1 MQPSQY
7 QRDILQ
13 WIHTG
18 RGHAIVEAV
27 AGSGKTTTL
36 QLVWEAVKDQ
46 PGEAVFLAFNN
57 GIARELKT
65 RLTGLRASTIHA
77 LGRRLLARH
86 LGVTSEPDGG
96 KYQRLAA
103 ALMTET
109 REGRTVPAKDASYV
123 TRDIQRLAEFA
134 RLTLTDPRDPA
145 ALLDL
150 MDHHEVVR
158 YRRHQLLLEQCLPL
172 VPRLLERGLDEVRRG
187 TLDYADMVWAPVRL
201 GLTHPA
207 FAWMFVDE
215 AQDLNAAQLELVV
228 ACRAHT
234 GRLVFVGDPAQAIYG
249 FQGADP
255 QSMTRI
261 AQRVAAT
268 NLPLSITYRCPV
280 RHVELARRIVPAIE
294 PAPGAELGTV
304 REPHVMQAVNDMRAG
319 DLVVCRNRNPLLYVW
334 HELQQRGVPAWIDSS
349 NEPARDLTRAL
360 RSYEQGGT
368 LALDLRDVVKQ
379 DALDAA
385 TREDEEL
392 AALLWLLHALVP
404 EGSASYRQ
412 LSEYID
418 SAFTPRGGGV
428 RCMTIHGAKGL
439 EADRVFLVR
448 PDLLPD
454 RRAKGWQYA
463 QEENLLYVALTRSR
477 DGLFVC
483 QGTLKGEF
491 QPDDGRLPGP
501 FGTRFPRLRA
511 DPAPVFDYSK
521 PRPAPPTPEQTR
533 GAHVF
538 VGGTCGRCGKA
549 EKMAV
554 RFGWRCE

>member
-1 MQPSQY
+1 MQPSHY
-7 QRDILQ
+7 QRDILD
-13 WIHTG
+13 WIHAG

-36 QLVWEAVKDQ
+36 QLLWEAVKAQ
-46 PGEAVFLAFNN
+46 PGDAVFLAFNN
-57 GIARELKT
+57 GIANELKT
-65 RLTGLRASTIHA
+65 RLPGLRASTIHA
-77 LGRRLLARH
+77 LGRRLIARN
-86 LGVTSEPDGG
+86 LGIKSDPDSG

-103 ALMTET
+103 ALINET
-109 REGRTVPAKDASYV
+109 REGRLVPAKETTYV
-123 TRDIQRLAEFA
+123 TRDLHRLAEFT

-145 ALLDL
+145 ALLEL
-150 MDHHEVVR
+150 VHHYEVVR
-158 YRRHQLLLEQCLPL
+158 YRRHQPLLEECLPL
-172 VPRLLERGLDEVRRG
+172 LPRLLERGLEEVRQG

-207 FAWMFVDE
+207 FTWMFVDE

-228 ACRAHT
+228 ACRADT
-234 GRLVFVGDPAQAIYG
+234 GRLVFVGDPGQAIYG

-261 AQRVAAT
+261 SRRVGAK

-294 PAPGAELGTV
+294 AAPGASLGV
-304 REPHVMQAVNDMRAG
+304 VGEPHVTQAVAEMRDG
-319 DLVVCRNRNPLLYVW
+319 DLVVCRKRIPLLYVW
-334 HELQQRGVPAWIDSS
+334 HALQRRGMPAWIDSS
-349 NEPARDLTRAL
+349 EERGSDLTRTV
-360 RSYEQGGT
+360 RNYENGG
-368 LALDLRDVVKQ
+368 LHISELRDAVRQ
-379 DALDAA
+379 DASDAA
-385 TREDEEL
+385 SREDEER
-392 AALLWLLHALVP
+392 AELLWLLHALIP
-404 EGSASYRQ
+404 DGSTSYRQ
-412 LSEYID
+412 ISDYIN
-418 SAFTPRGGGV
+418 SAFSPRADGV

-454 RRAKGWQYA
+454 ERAKGWQYI

-477 DGLFVC
+477 SELFVC
-483 QGTLKGEF
+483 QGTLRGEY
-491 QPDDGRLPGP
+491 QPNGGRFPGP
-501 FGTRFPRLRA
+501 LGTRFPRFRA
-511 DPAPVFDYSK
+511 DPTPVFEYSK

-533 GAHVF
+533 DAHIF
-538 VGGTCGRCGKA
+538 VGGICSRCGKA